1 MDTAPAS
8 QSPHSKAPAPQTPP
22 GVCPLT
28 TKQLVSKVLLFCE
41 QVNGIEYYAYQ
52 KVFAFRIIESLLLN
66 DGAVITALFA
76 RQSGKSKTLS
86 SVALGIVIILPI
98 LAQAFPNDERLQ
110 PFVKG
115 VLIGVYAPK
124 QDLSGPIY
132 LALRDQA
139 HSEVCSAI
147 MSDPEV
153 NVRIVQ
159 SRGDSLAF
167 SGGNGAWTSIIK
179 ASTASEQTMV
189 EGATHH
195 IVFIDEAQRV
205 TQSKVNKE
213 IKPMLAATHGTMVKI
228 GTAWMSR
235 GGFHSDIQFNIQEQE
250 RTGVRNHFQ
259 FDYEQVITEKRSLY
273 NRQKRQFSQWQEHCK
288 TCLIKDTDHS
298 QCGQG
303 VWRTRPADP
312 FHLNYEKSLQ
322 DEIARMGGRDTEEF
336 KMNFRLLWQESR
348 TIAIAEEKFRRGAL
362 PGSELNVPK
371 HFGLQYAGLDI
382 AKDRDST
389 VLTIKEVDRS
399 NPILIPGAT
408 DKDGTPAVF
417 YNKYTLAM
425 LELQGS
431 FERVQY
437 DALVAF
443 LRDFNV
449 VFMYADGTGMGDPV
463 IERLQVLLPHITI
476 EPFRFTTASKSDLFK
491 FYLQEWDA
499 HREFYPAGE
508 QTIQTAT
515 YQRFEQQHLQLE
527 REWNG
532 SYLMCSAPEGEHD
545 DYTCSGALATLATK
559 QVITPVVEIDD
570 GSAMYG
576 RYSPR
581 GAVMGPSNGHLAT
594 SRSLRY
600 QRGRGR

>member
-1 MDTAPAS
+1 MVSVLRDEGATAMACLD
-8 QSPHSKAPAPQTPP
+8 AALRDRDA
-22 GVCPLT
+22 VRR
-28 TKQLVSKVLLFCE
+28 VLLAIVE
-41 QVNGIEYYAYQ
+41 RMEDDQEI
-52 KVFAFRIIESLLLN
+52 LN
-66 DGAVITALFA
+66 CLWRTIT
-76 RQSGKSKTLS
+76 SP
-86 SVALGIVIILPI
+86 ALGIG
-98 LAQAFPNDERLQ
+98 RL
-110 PFVKG
+110 
-115 VLIGVYAPK
+115 
-124 QDLSGPIY
+124 
-132 LALRDQA
+132 
-139 HSEVCSAI
+139 
-147 MSDPEV
+147 
-153 NVRIVQ
+153 
-159 SRGDSLAF
+159 
-167 SGGNGAWTSIIK
+167 
-179 ASTASEQTMV
+179 
-189 EGATHH
+189 
-195 IVFIDEAQRV
+195 
-205 TQSKVNKE
+205 
-213 IKPMLAATHGTMVKI
+213 
-228 GTAWMSR
+228 
-235 GGFHSDIQFNIQEQE
+235 
-250 RTGVRNHFQ
+250 
-259 FDYEQVITEKRSLY
+259 
-273 NRQKRQFSQWQEHCK
+273 
-288 TCLIKDTDHS
+288 
-298 QCGQG
+298 
-303 VWRTRPADP
+303 
-312 FHLNYEKSLQ
+312 
-322 DEIARMGGRDTEEF
+322 
-336 KMNFRLLWQESR
+336 
-348 TIAIAEEKFRRGAL
+348 
-362 PGSELNVPK
+362 
-371 HFGLQYAGLDI
+371 
-382 AKDRDST
+382 
-389 VLTIKEVDRS
+389 
-399 NPILIPGAT
+399 T

-508 QTIQTAT
+508 QTIQTPT